1 MQQFLLALLLV
12 LGGLSYYLW
21 NENGVLKENN
31 AKLEVAIQTQEEAI
45 ATLQSDFALQ
55 STQLNEMTVKSQQA
69 QRELNRYSEFIR
81 NYELSAKI
89 MGDPVEMQRKINN
102 GTKHIMEDI
111 EELSN
116 IVDDLDDGL
125 QLQPTPIEDIRGE
138 CKTNRENN
146 SSTYH
151 ASGDRFKRSSMVN
164 YYTRKL

>member
-45 ATLQSDFALQ
+45 SNLQNDFALQ
-55 STQLNEMTVKSQQA
+55 TTQLNEMTVKSQQA
-69 QRELNRYSEFIR
+69 QRELNRYNEFIR
-81 NYELSAKI
+81 NYELSDKI
-89 MGDPVEMQRKINN
+89 MNDPVEMQRKINN

-111 EELSN
+111 EGLSV

-125 QLQPTPIEDIRGE
+125 QLQS
-138 CKTNRENN
+138 N
-146 SSTYH
+146 S
-151 ASGDRFKRSSMVN
+151 D
-164 YYTRKL
+164 